1 MARDNDARTT
11 PPGSDREGARKNAQ
25 NHFAASEQRNKL
37 ILQEIARERNVA
49 DAKIAKLRA
58 LRLAKEE
65 EDRIAAENAPKPKP
79 KAKAA
84 PRTTKP
90 KVAKPVV
97 AKTAVAK
104 PAPTKAS

>member
-1 MARDNDARTT
+1 MARDNDGRTA
-11 PPGSDREGARKNAQ
+11 PPSGDREGARKNAQ

-37 ILQEIARERNVA
+37 ILQEIARERTLA

-79 KAKAA
+79 KAKAT

-90 KVAKPVV
+90 RVTKTATAKTTVAK
-97 AKTAVAK
+97 
-104 PAPTKAS
+104 AP